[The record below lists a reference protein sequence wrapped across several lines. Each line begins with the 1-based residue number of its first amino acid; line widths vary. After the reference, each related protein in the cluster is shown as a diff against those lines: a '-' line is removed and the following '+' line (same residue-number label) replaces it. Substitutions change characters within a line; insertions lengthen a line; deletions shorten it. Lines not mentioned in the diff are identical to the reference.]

1 MRKSQKKEDKWKDVV
16 VVAVQFLAESLM
28 QEDDGAS
35 SDNIGKTKKD
45 TVNAKLEMSF
55 RRTKM

>member
-1 MRKSQKKEDKWKDVV
+1 MRKSQKKEDKWKEVV

-28 QEDDGAS
+28 QKDDGAS
-35 SDNIGKTKKD
+35 SDNTGKTKKD
-45 TVNAKLEMSF
+45 TINAKLEMSF